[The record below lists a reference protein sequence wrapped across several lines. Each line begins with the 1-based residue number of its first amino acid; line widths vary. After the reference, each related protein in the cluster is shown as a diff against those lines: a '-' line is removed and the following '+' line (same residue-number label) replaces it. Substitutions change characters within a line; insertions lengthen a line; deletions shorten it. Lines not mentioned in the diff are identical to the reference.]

1 MGQNLTKEGGS
12 LILPAV
18 LRVGVLGEYSRLRF
32 PGTLELSA
40 LLVNDNGIAALG
52 NLKI

>member
-1 MGQNLTKEGGS
+1 MVLVMEP
-12 LILPAV
+12 LPAV

-40 LLVNDNGIAALG
+40 LLINDNGIAALG